1 MTQQSLKHLLLKNMS
16 KKYRI
21 EYLATTGWDMY
32 DIKYTKMTKE
42 ETREKLRYL
51 MEQGENPNNLRAV
64 PDV

>member
-1 MTQQSLKHLLLKNMS
+1 MS

-21 EYLATTGWDMY
+21 EYLATTGWDLY

>member
-1 MTQQSLKHLLLKNMS
+1 MPKI
-16 KKYRI
+16 KYRI
-21 EYLATTGWDMY
+21 EYLATTGWDVY

-42 ETREKLRYL
+42 ETKDQLRYL

>member
-1 MTQQSLKHLLLKNMS
+1 MS
-16 KKYRI
+16 RKYRI

-32 DIKYTKMTKE
+32 DIQYTKMTKE
-42 ETREKLRYL
+42 ETKEKLRYL

>member
-1 MTQQSLKHLLLKNMS
+1 MS
-16 KKYRI
+16 RKYRI

-32 DIKYTKMTKE
+32 DLKYTKLTKE
-42 ETREKLRYL
+42 ETKEKLRQL